1 MVLDVPR
8 SDVMIDA
15 LEPSSRIVIV
25 ANQELAAVRAAT
37 RLSAALRQRYG
48 KDRLSVVVSRYDVQ
62 SEIGQDDVERVLGT
76 PVAHTFPSN
85 YRIALEALNAG
96 RPVVLDNHNK
106 LAAALTGFRA
116 WPGGDERGT
125 LAGQTASWT
134 VWSFDRST
142 VVSVGTLSGVK
153 TFGARSVSV
162 MNSVVSITSPSADPR
177 QKSYQDL
184 KAKVHT
190 DLLNRLNLERLTQM
204 GQKEAEPEIR
214 RIILEIIE
222 RSNETTPLSLTER
235 ETLVVDVLNELF
247 GLGPLEA
254 LLRDQNIS
262 DILVNRFDQ
271 VYVERDGRLELTD
284 ILFRDDRHLMQII
297 ERIVSTVGR
306 RIDESSPMVDARLR
320 DGSRVNAIIPPLA
333 IDGPSLSIRRFRTG
347 RVGAEDMVGRETMTQ
362 PMLDFLRAAVACR
375 LNIIVSGGTGAG
387 KTTLL
392 NVLSGFIS
400 NLERVVTIE
409 DAAELMMRQRHVVR
423 LETRPPNI
431 EGKGA
436 VRQRDLVVN
445 ALRMR
450 PDRIIV
456 GEVRSDEALDML
468 QAMNTGHD
476 GGLTTIHAN
485 SPRDALYRLDTMVAM
500 ANLNLPERAVRQQI
514 ASAVN
519 LVIQVTRLSD
529 GTRKVTAITEVTGM
543 EGEMISTQDIFVFDR
558 TGLRR
563 DGKVCGRFRATGI
576 RPRCTERLLSFGV
589 QLPIDMF
596 EHVTQVA

>member
-1 MVLDVPR
+1 
-8 SDVMIDA
+8 
-15 LEPSSRIVIV
+15 
-25 ANQELAAVRAAT
+25 
-37 RLSAALRQRYG
+37 
-48 KDRLSVVVSRYDVQ
+48 
-62 SEIGQDDVERVLGT
+62 
-76 PVAHTFPSN
+76 
-85 YRIALEALNAG
+85 
-96 RPVVLDNHNK
+96 
-106 LAAALTGFRA
+106 
-116 WPGGDERGT
+116 
-125 LAGQTASWT
+125 
-134 VWSFDRST
+134 
-142 VVSVGTLSGVK
+142 
-153 TFGARSVSV
+153 
-162 MNSVVSITSPSADPR
+162 MNSVVSITGPAADPR

-184 KAKVHT
+184 KARIHS
-190 DLLNRLNLERLTQM
+190 DLLNQLNLERLTQM

-222 RSNETTPLSLTER
+222 RSHETTPLLLTER

-284 ILFRDDRHLMQII
+284 ILFKDDRHLMQII

-456 GEVRSDEALDML
+456 GEVRSDD
-468 QAMNTGHD
+468 
-476 GGLTTIHAN
+476 
-485 SPRDALYRLDTMVAM
+485 S
-500 ANLNLPERAVRQQI
+500 RQ
-514 ASAVN
+514 
-519 LVIQVTRLSD
+519 
-529 GTRKVTAITEVTGM
+529 
-543 EGEMISTQDIFVFDR
+543 
-558 TGLRR
+558 
-563 DGKVCGRFRATGI
+563 
-576 RPRCTERLLSFGV
+576 
-589 QLPIDMF
+589 
-596 EHVTQVA
+596 

>member
-1 MVLDVPR
+1 M
-8 SDVMIDA
+8 
-15 LEPSSRIVIV
+15 
-25 ANQELAAVRAAT
+25 N
-37 RLSAALRQRYG
+37 
-48 KDRLSVVVSRYDVQ
+48 
-62 SEIGQDDVERVLGT
+62 
-76 PVAHTFPSN
+76 
-85 YRIALEALNAG
+85 
-96 RPVVLDNHNK
+96 PVVPIN
-106 LAAALTGFRA
+106 
-116 WPGGDERGT
+116 
-125 LAGQTASWT
+125 S
-134 VWSFDRST
+134 
-142 VVSVGTLSGVK
+142 
-153 TFGARSVSV
+153 SVS
-162 MNSVVSITSPSADPR
+162 DPR

-184 KAKVHT
+184 KARVHS

-222 RSNETTPLSLTER
+222 RSSETTPLALAER

-254 LLRDQNIS
+254 LLRDPDIS

-375 LNIIVSGGTGAG
+375 LNIVVSGGTGAG

-400 NLERVVTIE
+400 NLERIVTIE
-409 DAAELMMRQRHVVR
+409 DAAELMMKQRHVVR

-476 GGLTTIHAN
+476 GSLTTIHAN
-485 SPRDALYRLDTMVAM
+485 SARDALYRLDTMVAM

-514 ASAVN
+514 ASAVH

-576 RPRCTERLLSFGV
+576 RPRCTERLQSFGV
-589 QLPIDMF
+589 QLPVDMF
-596 EHVTQVA
+596 EHVTLVA